1 MLNNKLLN
9 KLYVYNVIIKYQ
21 VLYNFRLVP
30 INKFLSNKN
39 LAVERKFNT
48 ETVFQIK
55 ILFWCTL
62 FICGTYEFKESFLMS
77 LQVDI

>member
-21 VLYNFRLVP
+21 ILYNFRLVP

-48 ETVFQIK
+48 ETVFQVK
-55 ILFWCTL
+55 I
-62 FICGTYEFKESFLMS
+62 
-77 LQVDI
+77 